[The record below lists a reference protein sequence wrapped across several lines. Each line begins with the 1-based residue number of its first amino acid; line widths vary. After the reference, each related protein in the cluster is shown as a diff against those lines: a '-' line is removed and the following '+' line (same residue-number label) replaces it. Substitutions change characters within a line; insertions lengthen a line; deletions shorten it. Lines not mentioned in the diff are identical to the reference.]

1 MSDAARLDLPES
13 GYVLANATVPSAVTS
28 GTINHMGDGLGRADL
43 LIERGEIASVAPCGL
58 LVGRDDLPAIDLDG
72 GLVLPAFVDM
82 HTHLDKGHILPRT
95 RNPDG
100 SFTGALSSA
109 HADRDAYWRAM
120 FEKDLAAYRVALA
133 SRRRAFFDRGLPDLV
148 GYAALEGLSPP
159 TSAVEEIERARYAD
173 LVFAA
178 PPWRGIYAQDAE
190 RKQDWAEAV
199 RTYDAVT
206 TAYVDRGYRL
216 LELQRSSVED
226 RVRFILDAIA

>member
-1 MSDAARLDLPES
+1 MPALEFPAHLFVITGGPGAGKTALIEALRAQGEVCVDEA
-13 GYVLANATVPSAVTS
+13 
-28 GTINHMGDGLGRADL
+28 GRAV
-43 LIERGEIASVAPCGL
+43 IREQRAIGGTA
-58 LVGRDDLPAIDLDG
+58 LPW
-72 GLVLPAFVDM
+72 
-82 HTHLDKGHILPRT
+82 
-95 RNPDG
+95 
-100 SFTGALSSA
+100 
-109 HADRDAYWRAM
+109 ADRDAYWRAM